1 MYCRVC
7 MVYRLSKSGWFK
19 ARQNRKQDGLIEEKD
34 ILSFNEVLPYF
45 VCVCVGVLLL
55 WIDINSRF
63 PCKMNIFRALCN
75 LTSWGLSCVVA
86 IFFSTT
92 FSLFFF
98 SLLCACFLIK
108 KAKIHS
114 GQTMTG
120 AEIISHLFP
129 HLISIFPVYIQWT
142 VIDFSHSTYALLNST
157 RTESSSPFKLM
168 HKYLNNLS
176 SLKPWIRWFTETWVW
191 KKKLKFHVM
200 NRFAP
205 REMKPLTNA
214 WTLYTSYVATRETYK
229 RMKSRMATRN
239 ILLMYSYYL
248 KYMADESFL
257 KNNYKSLT
265 SMIMMFARDTK
276 QWKHDEKI
284 APIYPLIFR
293 LLL

>member
-1 MYCRVC
+1 MKY
-7 MVYRLSKSGWFK
+7 YR
-19 ARQNRKQDGLIEEKD
+19 
-34 ILSFNEVLPYF
+34 IL
-45 VCVCVGVLLL
+45 CVCVSVCCYYESILIPGFHAKWIYFVHFVIWPVEVSRVLL
-55 WIDINSRF
+55 
-63 PCKMNIFRALCN
+63 P
-75 LTSWGLSCVVA
+75 
-86 IFFSTT
+86 FFSPPLSLCF
-92 FSLFFF
+92 FS